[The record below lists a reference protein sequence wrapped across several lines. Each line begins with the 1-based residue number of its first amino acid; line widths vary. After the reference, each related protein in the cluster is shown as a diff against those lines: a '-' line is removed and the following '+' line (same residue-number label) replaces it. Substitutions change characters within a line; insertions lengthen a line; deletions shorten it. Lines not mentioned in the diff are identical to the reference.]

1 MKSIS
6 ARSAACTAAIAEL
19 SASPRLP
26 KKSNPLPPFGTR
38 HPPEGSAPIARSWR
52 TLSSIERLTCSALYS
67 PTGMVM
73 KNGPCS
79 PTKYCT
85 VRTCSLPP
93 PRLNRVPSLTFTLVT
108 SLGCAIVHA
117 PMRLPLARNPL
128 DTARR
133 RLPLVRRRPRHHHH
147 RHHHR
152 RHRRRLALSEAS
164 PRRKQRVEVIEHLLA
179 VGKIGR

>member
-26 KKSNPLPPFGTR
+26 KKSKPLPPFGTR

-67 PTGMVM
+67 PTGIVM

-108 SLGCAIVHA
+108 SFGCAIAHA
-117 PMRLPLARNPL
+117 PMRLPLARNPR

-133 RLPLVRRRPRHHHH
+133 RLPLGR
-147 RHHHR
+147 
-152 RHRRRLALSEAS
+152 
-164 PRRKQRVEVIEHLLA
+164 RRKQRVEVIEHLLA
-179 VGKIGR
+179 VCKIGRKLRGVGRERVFRDGSRRRYYIGK